1 MQPKAIIGGAALLIM
16 AGSSLASAGQP
27 ERPGAFGR
35 DRAQGVQSFQ
45 RGGTN
50 DTGAPGA
57 SEWGKIAGERGS
69 ANGSMN
75 RDYKQ
80 NNGGAPTRGA
90 PIR

>member
-1 MQPKAIIGGAALLIM
+1 MRTLLVAAALVTATSTI
-16 AGSSLASAGQP
+16 ALAAQP

-45 RGGTN
+45 RGGVN

-69 ANGSMN
+69 TNGTLN
-75 RDYKQ
+75 RQWKQ
-80 NNGGAPTRGA
+80 EHGGAPSKGA